1 MHQEKE
7 TGHGYVQGR
16 RKEGCAVCEPSHIGM
31 VGSLVTY
38 QLLEGQTRNEK
49 LLVAF
54 LSLLNSGGGNSN
66 KCRCVC
72 VQPEVLWGGLQEMTK
87 FNSTGYAVE
96 TVHERQQGILWNVN
110 SCG

>member
-16 RKEGCAVCEPSHIGM
+16 CKEGCTVCEPSHIGM

-72 VQPEVLWGGLQEMTK
+72 VCVCVCVCNQKCYGV
-87 FNSTGYAVE
+87 GYKK
-96 TVHERQQGILWNVN
+96 
-110 SCG
+110 